1 MSRIEQ
7 KVEDARKS
15 QEEGFLRHTRT
26 TIQSSG
32 INGARAINQIP
43 PESIHWGGNGGV
55 GSVIHG
61 GPRKDGARLRGSVAR
76 PGGKRRGAAKG
87 GGEWREGREEKG
99 AQKQY
104 RSQR

>member
-61 GPRKDGARLRGSVAR
+61 GPRKGRSKVERGSVAR
-76 PGGKRRGAAKG
+76 PG
-87 GGEWREGREEKG
+87 EGV
-99 AQKQY
+99 Q
-104 RSQR
+104 